1 MRVLVVFA
9 HPLADSFTAALHRTV
24 VEALRRVGHEVD
36 DCDLYA
42 EHFDPV
48 LTAAE
53 RRVYNTASPDLS
65 AVEPYVERLRRAE
78 ALVLC
83 FPTWWYGLPA
93 ILKGWFDRVW
103 APGVAF
109 ELPAGGGAI
118 LPALHNI
125 RKFAVVTTYGSP
137 WWLVKLVLRDPVR
150 MVLFRGLRRL
160 CAKGTESVYLALY
173 NIDAADRARC
183 ARFLTRVEQ
192 RFARF

>member
-103 APGVAF
+103 VPGVAF
-109 ELPAGGGAI
+109 HSPAEGGPIKRG
-118 LPALHNI
+118 LTNI
-125 RKFAVVTTYGSP
+125 RELAVVTTYNAP
-137 WWLVKLVLRDPVR
+137 QWF
-150 MVLFRGLRRL
+150 MVLYMREPGKSVLMRGVTRL
-160 CAKGTESVYLALY
+160 
-173 NIDAADRARC
+173 
-183 ARFLTRVEQ
+183 
-192 RFARF
+192 